1 MAQNIQNI
9 LANNFTFRCVISIYI
24 ISFVHTFFSV
34 DFYQHLAFFLCGPS
48 PGTEVID
55 RLNAHTA
62 DQKKYVFLRENVC
75 SGKRPAPHR

>member
-1 MAQNIQNI
+1 MHGTKHTEHIGQQLHLSVCNKH
-9 LANNFTFRCVISIYI
+9 IYY
-24 ISFVHTFFSV
+24 FVRAHIFSV

-62 DQKKYVFLRENVC
+62 DQKKMY
-75 SGKRPAPHR
+75 S